1 MRKDEKLENIAM
13 MIIANAGAAR
23 AAAFDALEAAKQ
35 GNFDRSSELLSSS
48 DNYAHKAHVS
58 HTELLTM
65 FANGEVACSNPLTS
79 HAQDHLMTADLAKEL
94 ITEIVELRK
103 EIERR

>member
-1 MRKDEKLENIAM
+1 MTKDEKLENIAM
-13 MIIANAGAAR
+13 AIIANGGAAR
-23 AAAFDALEAAKQ
+23 AAAFDALKAAKK
-35 GNFDRSSELLSSS
+35 GDFDKSDELLASSES
-48 DNYAHKAHVS
+48 YAHEAHLS
-58 HTELLTM
+58 HSKLLTM
-65 FANGEVACSNPLTS
+65 FANGEVEYSNPLTS